1 MNGITNKVN
10 RLFLIFILSLL
21 AACNSESG
29 GSGGQGGT
37 NPSGSSPSET
47 PTPSTSPMSVFDLEI
62 GAENSLH
69 SVYNLDIDV
78 DISETSTKRAFIS
91 ICDNSIAKGDLSKVD
106 FDMCL
111 LKGNLNEGVG
121 EFELRVANHCE
132 ELITIIWIMEKDRE
146 PLIYTLSHNNQK
158 ESYWLIN

>member
-1 MNGITNKVN
+1 MNSITNKVN

-29 GSGGQGGT
+29 GSGGSGGT
-37 NPSGSSPSET
+37 NSLGSSPSET
-47 PTPSTSPMSVFDLEI
+47 PEPSASPMSVFDLEI
-62 GAENSLH
+62 SAENSLH
-69 SVYNLDIDV
+69 SVYNLEIDV
-78 DISETSTKRAFIS
+78 DISEISTKRAFIS

-121 EFELRVANHCE
+121 VFELRVANHCE
-132 ELITIIWIMEKDRE
+132 ELITLIWIMEKDRE
-146 PLIYTLSHNNQK
+146 PLIYTLSHDNQK